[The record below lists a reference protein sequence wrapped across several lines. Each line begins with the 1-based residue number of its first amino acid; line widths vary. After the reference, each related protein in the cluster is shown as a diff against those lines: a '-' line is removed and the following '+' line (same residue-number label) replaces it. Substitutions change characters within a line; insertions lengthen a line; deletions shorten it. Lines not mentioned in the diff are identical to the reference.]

1 MVYYLF
7 EFECRNTPHQKAQ
20 LFSLLPKHPLFPL
33 ISLSQPSQPL
43 ELPSLNLSNYDKLKS
58 LVNDFTMGKFEEVMT
73 IVLLSLP
80 KSVFNFEEEGTVD
93 IGEVGR
99 ENVKLWRKCF
109 GVCREE
115 EKEGRF
121 G

>member
-1 MVYYLF
+1 
-7 EFECRNTPHQKAQ
+7 
-20 LFSLLPKHPLFPL
+20 
-33 ISLSQPSQPL
+33 
-43 ELPSLNLSNYDKLKS
+43 
-58 LVNDFTMGKFEEVMT
+58 MGKFEEVMT

-80 KSVFNFEEEGTVD
+80 KSVFNFEEGTGD

-109 GVCREE
+109 GVYREE

>member
-1 MVYYLF
+1 
-7 EFECRNTPHQKAQ
+7 
-20 LFSLLPKHPLFPL
+20 
-33 ISLSQPSQPL
+33 
-43 ELPSLNLSNYDKLKS
+43 
-58 LVNDFTMGKFEEVMT
+58 MT

-80 KSVFNFEEEGTVD
+80 KSVFNFEEGTGD

-109 GVCREE
+109 GVYREE